1 MTDLLTELFSSKIR
15 AAVLGY
21 LLPRPHL
28 SRSLTDLSRLL
39 DLPISSLQ
47 HECYKLV
54 RIGVLRDRRDGNA
67 RRYSPEPASPLL
79 PALATLVRAAIGRD
93 SALRA
98 ALDDMPEL
106 QSAFLVED
114 PSPRLVLVGDLP
126 LDELDAALERVA
138 TVLALPSDQ
147 VELAFFR
154 VTDWRTR
161 LAADDRYLATLL
173 QEPVLSLAGDPPP
186 TTAPDM

>member
-1 MTDLLTELFSSKIR
+1 MADLLTELFSSKIR

-54 RIGVLRDRRDGNA
+54 RIGVLRDWRDGNA
-67 RRYSPEPASPLL
+67 RRYSPEVSSPLL
-79 PALATLVRAAIGRD
+79 PALAELVRSAIGRD
-93 SALRA
+93 ASLQA
-98 ALDDMPEL
+98 ALDDMPAVE
-106 QSAFLVED
+106 SAFLVEGV
-114 PSPRLVLVGDLP
+114 PPRLVLVGDLP

-138 TVLALPSDQ
+138 AALSLPSDR

-154 VTDWRTR
+154 PADWRSR
-161 LAADDRYLATLL
+161 LAASDPYLTTLL
-173 QEPVLSLAGDPPP
+173 QQSLLLLVGDIGAQS
-186 TTAPDM
+186 TPDM

>member
-21 LLPRPHL
+21 LLPRPHV

-54 RIGVLRDRRDGNA
+54 RIGVLRDRRDGSA

-79 PALATLVRAAIGRD
+79 PALDALVRSVIGREA
-93 SALRA
+93 ALRA
-98 ALDDMPEL
+98 ALDDMPAVE
-106 QSAFLVED
+106 SAFLVD
-114 PSPRLVLVGDLP
+114 GVPPRLVLVGDLP

-138 TVLALPSDQ
+138 TVLSRPSDQ

-154 VTDWRTR
+154 PADWRSR
-161 LAADDRYLATLL
+161 LEAGDPYLATLL
-173 QEPVLSLAGDPPP
+173 HEPPLALAGQDVMTPVV
-186 TTAPDM
+186 DM

>member
-67 RRYSPEPASPLL
+67 RRYSPEPGSPLL
-79 PALATLVRAAIGRD
+79 PALGTLVRAAIGRD

-154 VTDWRTR
+154 VTDWWTR

-186 TTAPDM
+186 TTALDM